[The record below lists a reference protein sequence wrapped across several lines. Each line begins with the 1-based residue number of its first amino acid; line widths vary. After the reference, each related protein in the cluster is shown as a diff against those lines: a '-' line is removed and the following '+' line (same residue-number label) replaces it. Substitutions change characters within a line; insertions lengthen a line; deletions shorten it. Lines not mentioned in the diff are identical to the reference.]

1 VKPLPDL
8 ILRAFLRPESL
19 SGLSPEQWDL
29 LVRQA
34 RRANILGKLAV
45 DLETQGR
52 IGGTL
57 DAARPHLLSAA
68 AVAHQQGR
76 AIQWE
81 VRCIREALAPTG
93 VPVILLKGA
102 AYVMAGLPACHG
114 RVFSDVDL
122 LVPKKSITEVETTLV
137 AHGWTGGYHSAYD
150 QRYYRKWM
158 HEIPPM
164 HHKRR
169 GTVIDVHHA
178 ILPETARIKVNTAA
192 LWDAPVAVAG
202 YDNIYV
208 LQPTDMVI
216 HSATHL
222 FHEGELHNGLRDLFD
237 LDSLLRHFGET
248 ACFWDEIVSRAK
260 HLGLERPLY
269 YALRYTKLL
278 LETPIPQSV
287 VDATTGPPLPIRS
300 IMDFCYSRALRPDHA
315 SCADIWTPIARL
327 ALYVRSHWMRMPFF
341 LLAYHLTHKAL
352 ISEDQESKKEDK
364 PPQADQPAR

>member
-8 ILRAFLRPESL
+8 ILQAFLHPQSL
-19 SGLSPEQWDL
+19 SRLAPEQWDL

-34 RRANILGKLAV
+34 RRANVLGKLAV
-45 DLETQGR
+45 DLEARAVIDQ
-52 IGGTL
+52 TL
-57 DAARPHLLSAA
+57 PAARPHLLSAA

-81 VRCIREALAPTG
+81 VRCIQEALRPTG
-93 VPVILLKGA
+93 VPIVLLKGA
-102 AYVMAGLPACHG
+102 AYVMSGLPACHG
-114 RVFSDVDL
+114 RVFSDVDF
-122 LVPKKSITEVETTLV
+122 LVPKESITEVETALV
-137 AHGWTGGYHSAYD
+137 VSGWTGGSQSAYD

-164 HHKRR
+164 HHMRR

-192 LWDAPVAVAG
+192 LWQSPVALPG
-202 YDNIYV
+202 YDNVYV
-208 LQPTDMVI
+208 LQPMDMVL

-237 LDSLLRHFGET
+237 LDSLLRHFGQT
-248 ACFWDEIVSRAK
+248 ARFWDELVPRARQ
-260 HLGLERPLY
+260 LGLERPLY

-287 VDATTGPPLPIRS
+287 FEATTGPSAPIRGV
-300 IMDFCYSRALRPDHA
+300 MDFCYSRALRPDHA
-315 SCADIWTPIARL
+315 SCADAWTPIARV
-327 ALYVRSHWMRMPFF
+327 ALYVRSHWIRMPV
-341 LLAYHLTHKAL
+341 LLLIYHLIRKAL
-352 ISEDQESKKEDK
+352 IADEGGEKEQDS
-364 PPQADQPAR
+364 PARADQPAK